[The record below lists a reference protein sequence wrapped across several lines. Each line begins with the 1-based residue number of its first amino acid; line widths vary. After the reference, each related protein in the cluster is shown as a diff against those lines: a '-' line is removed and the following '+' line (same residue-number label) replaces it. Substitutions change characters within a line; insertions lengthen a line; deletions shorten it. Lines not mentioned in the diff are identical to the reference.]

1 MRSLGKIRRQM
12 NEALELP
19 AEISGLTYVRMNEG
33 RSMEVEN
40 HRGVICFDDT
50 YISLKASDGKLSV
63 TGTELSLKAMAETK
77 IVIEGNIKAVEW
89 E

>member
-19 AEISGLTYVRMNEG
+19 PEISGITYVRMNEG
-33 RSMEVEN
+33 RSMEIEN

-50 YISLKASDGKLSV
+50 YISLKASSGKLSI
-63 TGTELSLKAMAETK
+63 TGTELSLKAMVETK
-77 IVIEGNIKAVEW
+77 IIIEGKIKAVEW